1 MDLLGV
7 PGDQPEQQLTAEQRE
22 RQLRRQRYLN
32 IIRARMPTFDD
43 NFMSR
48 SESQIQN
55 QLYRRSLGLPPRAMR
70 AGFLGTYQSLN
81 NLPTLNEV
89 NE

>member
-1 MDLLGV
+1 
-7 PGDQPEQQLTAEQRE
+7 
-22 RQLRRQRYLN
+22 
-32 IIRARMPTFDD
+32 MPTFDD

-70 AGFLGTYQSLN
+70 PGFLGTYQSLN